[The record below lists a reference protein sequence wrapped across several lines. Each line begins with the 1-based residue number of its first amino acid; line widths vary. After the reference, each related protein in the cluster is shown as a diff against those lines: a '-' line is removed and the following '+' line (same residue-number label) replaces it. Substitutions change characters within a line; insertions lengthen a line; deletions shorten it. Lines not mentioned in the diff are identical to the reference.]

1 MDTMKNIASSYEANS
16 EDVVSWC
23 TNLYDTKFSSYF
35 AKQRILYER
44 LQSKD
49 QPITD
54 IELEEILTAIPL
66 ELFQAS
72 EAVSQLRIRH
82 EVVKIGIKEKMR
94 SVELASTASTA
105 TAKKEEASDSVLG
118 DQLLL
123 LAYGTILDRVEKE
136 ISFSRE
142 LIMSAKKIWDARR
155 RTEDS
160 MPAKGVVISEMS
172 GYSSVSK

>member
-1 MDTMKNIASSYEANS
+1 MESIHNIALSYETNS
-16 EDVVSWC
+16 EDVISWC
-23 TNLYDTKFSSYF
+23 NTLYDEKFSGYF

-44 LQSKD
+44 LRSKD
-49 QPITD
+49 APITD
-54 IELEEILTAIPL
+54 KELEEILTTIPL

-94 SVELASTASTA
+94 LVEAASTAPTA
-105 TAKKEEASDSVLG
+105 TGKKEEAVDSVLG

-123 LAYGTILDRVEKE
+123 LAYSTILDRVEKE
-136 ISFSRE
+136 TSFSRE

-160 MPAKGVVISEMS
+160 VPAKGVVVDMP
-172 GYSSVSK
+172 GYSSINK